1 MRVQPQR
8 EKESG
13 DNGIGDPP
21 VPIPNTEVKPY
32 SADDT
37 KRATAWESRTL
48 PDRGEERDLPRRMI
62 LNSSVGRASVTNT
75 TRKMTD

>member
-48 PDRGEERDLPRRMI
+48 PDRGKLASTLCLLVSTIKEREM
-62 LNSSVGRASVTNT
+62 AA
-75 TRKMTD
+75 